1 MVAGIHN
8 PFTCCRYSVQDIPTG
23 RRAEGTMKYQK
34 AATAAFLA
42 ALLATGCGGNGSDSP
57 APVTPWVRGT
67 LLGTPQPVA
76 SSAAK
81 NAAVAAFWYFMV
93 PSALRPV
100 GMSWTL

>member
-42 ALLATGCGGNGSDSP
+42 ALLATGCGVPSNVPRTHG
-57 APVTPWVRGT
+57 VTGAGESLP
-67 LLGTPQPVA
+67 LPPQPVA